1 MISFKSE
8 RTRHRIGCGEGVYR
22 VGMGAGGQ
30 WAAGEGVADGA
41 HGFRVVKICCVNFC
55 SCGEHDRK
63 EKMTEMS
70 VGYLCVCT
78 PIP

>member
-1 MISFKSE
+1 MVLSDMVC
-8 RTRHRIGCGEGVYR
+8 GCVRSCVE
-22 VGMGAGGQ
+22 
-30 WAAGEGVADGA
+30 E
-41 HGFRVVKICCVNFC
+41 CCGNYC

-63 EKMTEMS
+63 ENMTEMS